1 MRAKNVERVQ
11 RATTMLRSTY
21 LNHPTRLVLEDVTD
35 ALTDLRHLCDRRG
48 YAFGALDQTAYSH
61 YIEELA
67 GRDDT
72 P

>member
-1 MRAKNVERVQ
+1 MRAKNIK
-11 RATTMLRSTY
+11 RAQKAVTMLRTVY
-21 LNHPTRLVLEDVTD
+21 QNHPTRVVPEDVTD

-48 YAFGALDQTAYSH
+48 WDFGARDRSAYSH
-61 YIEELA
+61 YIEELN